1 MIACLFAVDIVQ
13 QRMKHQA
20 VECLLFNYTYRRLSL
35 HRHVLMS
42 SAIVT
47 TAQTEGHWPLLLES
61 LASHVG
67 SKISR
72 RRVVSGWLL

>member
-13 QRMKHQA
+13 QRMKHRA
-20 VECLLFNYTYRRLSL
+20 VECLLYNYTYRRLSL

-47 TAQTEGHWPLLLES
+47 TA
-61 LASHVG
+61 
-67 SKISR
+67 
-72 RRVVSGWLL
+72 